1 MSETLD
7 KTQKTFQGLGVTRP
21 EQVLQL
27 FSELRSLFD
36 ASALA
41 AASTKNVGRL
51 PELQSAW
58 NNDSSG
64 VIRRIHANW
73 VTLAPP
79 NLRGT
84 TERAMKHLSAHVGVG
99 VKAVQTLQ
107 QLGVHDNSQVVSLFS
122 LLRDTFDQDIQLDI
136 DEIDVEITRINWL
149 GRKTGIL
156 AWARDHWMKSAP
168 DELRRE
174 VGRCFNEIK
183 AHIEQAI
190 NDKRASARPAIL
202 AAPLYQDQSEY
213 RPAIRPTYAQTS
225 GNVLVDVSNEQAILP
240 PDPTL
245 IPEDLSLPGVIR
257 PIGSHHLIRQV
268 FQEIE
273 NIFVSIGFSVVEGPE
288 IETPYYNFEALNI
301 PEFHPVRDDMDT
313 FYLEL
318 PKGAPTPLLLRTHTS
333 PMQIRTMEKQK
344 PPVRVIVPG
353 KVYRRDNP
361 DATHSFAFHQIEG
374 LAVDSDITFCDFTGT
389 IEYFV
394 KQFFGPSVKT
404 RFRPSYFPFTE
415 PSVEFDVSCPF
426 CGGTGTAAGGG
437 TCSKC
442 KGAAWIELFGAGM
455 VDPAVYGFV
464 NYDAK
469 KVSGF
474 AFGIGID
481 RLAMLKYGI
490 DDIQVFFQND
500 VRFLRQFP

>member
-1 MSETLD
+1 MTQILD
-7 KTQKTFQGLGVTRP
+7 KINQPITQ
-21 EQVLQL
+21 LQL
-27 FSELRSLFD
+27 SSPEAVRRLFEDLRAEFEKELGNHIEPKFLEDLRVRW
-36 ASALA
+36 
-41 AASTKNVGRL
+41 VGRSDRSIRRRVL
-51 PELQSAW
+51 SNWLKGDSAFRQQVGQSFQEFLADEGFVVKTLKARRANW
-58 NNDSSG
+58 DAIPALVQDSSQYQPALPQQYSQSN
-64 VIRRIHANW
+64 I
-73 VTLAPP
+73 
-79 NLRGT
+79 
-84 TERAMKHLSAHVGVG
+84 TEVLSP
-99 VKAVQTLQ
+99 
-107 QLGVHDNSQVVSLFS
+107 
-122 LLRDTFDQDIQLDI
+122 
-136 DEIDVEITRINWL
+136 W
-149 GRKTGIL
+149 
-156 AWARDHWMKSAP
+156 
-168 DELRRE
+168 
-174 VGRCFNEIK
+174 
-183 AHIEQAI
+183 
-190 NDKRASARPAIL
+190 
-202 AAPLYQDQSEY
+202 
-213 RPAIRPTYAQTS
+213 
-225 GNVLVDVSNEQAILP
+225 SNEQGILP
-240 PDPTL
+240 PEIPAA
-245 IPEDLSLPGVIR
+245 PEDLSLPGVHR
-257 PIGSHHLIRQV
+257 PIGSYHLIRQV

-273 NIFVSIGFSVVEGPE
+273 DIFFSIGFSVVEGPE

-361 DATHSFAFHQIEG
+361 DATHSFIFHQVEG
-374 LAVDSDITFCDFTGT
+374 LAVDTDITFCDFTGT
-389 IEYFV
+389 IDYFV

-415 PSVEFDVSCPF
+415 PSVEFDVSCIF
-426 CGGTGTAAGGG
+426 CGGSGTAAGGG

-442 KGAAWIELFGAGM
+442 KGSGWIELFGAGM

-474 AFGIGID
+474 AFGMGID
-481 RLAMLKYGI
+481 RLAMLRYGI

>member
-1 MSETLD
+1 VPFGVIYFAIMPTSDLGLD
-7 KTQKTFQGLGVTRP
+7 KT
-21 EQVLQL
+21 
-27 FSELRSLFD
+27 
-36 ASALA
+36 LA
-41 AASTKNVGRL
+41 AL
-51 PELQSAW
+51 
-58 NNDSSG
+58 
-64 VIRRIHANW
+64 
-73 VTLAPP
+73 
-79 NLRGT
+79 GT
-84 TERAMKHLSAHVGVG
+84 TQAAQVSARFAEIRAHFSGQF
-99 VKAVQTLQ
+99 QT
-107 QLGVHDNSQVVSLFS
+107 VREESEWKLF
-122 LLRDTFDQDIQLDI
+122 RD
-136 DEIDVEITRINWL
+136 RWL
-149 GRKTGIL
+149 GRKSGVLTQITDNWLKPATPELKRAVGASL
-156 AWARDHWMKSAP
+156 N
-168 DELRRE
+168 ELR
-174 VGRCFNEIK
+174 
-183 AHIEQAI
+183 AHIESQIEARRAAI
-190 NDKRASARPAIL
+190 ESGAEESALLRERI
-202 AAPLYQDQSEY
+202 
-213 RPAIRPTYAQTS
+213 
-225 GNVLVDVSNEQAILP
+225 
-240 PDPTL
+240 
-245 IPEDLSLPGVIR
+245 DLSLPGVIR

-273 NIFVSIGFSVVEGPE
+273 DIFFSIGFSVVEGPE

-313 FYLEL
+313 FYLDL
-318 PKGAPTPLLLRTHTS
+318 PKGAKTPLLLRTHTS

-374 LAVDSDITFCDFTGT
+374 LAVDTDITFCDFTGT

-426 CGGTGTAAGGG
+426 CGGTGTASSGG

-490 DDIQVFFQND
+490 DDIQIFFQND

>member
-1 MSETLD
+1 MESRLTTAAQTL
-7 KTQKTFQGLGVTRP
+7 TVLGVTEP
-21 EQVLQL
+21 EQVAPLIAAI
-27 FSELRSLFD
+27 RSRFD
-36 ASALA
+36 AESA
-41 AASTKNVGRL
+41 SIHD
-51 PELQSAW
+51 ESAW
-58 NNDSSG
+58 KS
-64 VIRRIHANW
+64 
-73 VTLAPP
+73 
-79 NLRGT
+79 
-84 TERAMKHLSAHVGVG
+84 
-99 VKAVQTLQ
+99 
-107 QLGVHDNSQVVSLFS
+107 F
-122 LLRDTFDQDIQLDI
+122 RDA
-136 DEIDVEITRINWL
+136 WL
-149 GRKTGIL
+149 GRKSGVL
-156 AWARDHWMKSAP
+156 AQITDNWLKPSPP
-168 DELRRE
+168 DLKRAVGAGLNELR
-174 VGRCFNEIK
+174 
-183 AHIEQAI
+183 AHVESQIESRRQAI
-190 NDKRASARPAIL
+190 ESGA
-202 AAPLYQDQSEY
+202 DQSALAE
-213 RPAIRPTYAQTS
+213 
-225 GNVLVDVSNEQAILP
+225 NHL
-240 PDPTL
+240 
-245 IPEDLSLPGVIR
+245 DLSLPGVKR

-273 NIFVSIGFSVVEGPE
+273 DIFVSIGFSVVEGPE

-313 FYLEL
+313 FYLDL

-361 DATHSFAFHQIEG
+361 DATHSFIFHQVEG

-394 KQFFGPSVKT
+394 KQFFGPGVKT

-415 PSVEFDVSCPF
+415 PSVEFDVSCIF
-426 CGGTGTAAGGG
+426 CGGSGTASGGS

-442 KGAAWIELFGAGM
+442 KGAGWIELFGAGM

-469 KVSGF
+469 KASGF
-474 AFGIGID
+474 AFGMGID
-481 RLAMLKYGI
+481 RLAMLKYQI

>member
-1 MSETLD
+1 MAGTDIGPD
-7 KTQKTFQGLGVTRP
+7 KTLAALGVTEAAQIGARF
-21 EQVLQL
+21 EQVFASFDGQL
-27 FSELRSLFD
+27 HAIHDE
-36 ASALA
+36 
-41 AASTKNVGRL
+41 
-51 PELQSAW
+51 SAW
-58 NNDSSG
+58 
-64 VIRRIHANW
+64 
-73 VTLAPP
+73 
-79 NLRGT
+79 
-84 TERAMKHLSAHVGVG
+84 K
-99 VKAVQTLQ
+99 
-107 QLGVHDNSQVVSLFS
+107 LF
-122 LLRDTFDQDIQLDI
+122 RDA
-136 DEIDVEITRINWL
+136 WL
-149 GRKTGIL
+149 GRKSGVLTQITDNWLKPATPELKRVVGQKL
-156 AWARDHWMKSAP
+156 N
-168 DELRRE
+168 ELR
-174 VGRCFNEIK
+174 
-183 AHIEQAI
+183 AHVESQIEARRAAI
-190 NDKRASARPAIL
+190 ESGAEEAAL
-202 AAPLYQDQSEY
+202 AKE
-213 RPAIRPTYAQTS
+213 R
-225 GNVLVDVSNEQAILP
+225 V
-240 PDPTL
+240 
-245 IPEDLSLPGVIR
+245 DLSLPGVIR
-257 PIGSHHLIRQV
+257 PIGSHHLIRRV

-273 NIFVSIGFSVVEGPE
+273 DIFVSIGFSVVEGPE

-313 FYLEL
+313 FYIEL

-361 DATHSFAFHQIEG
+361 DATHSFMFHQVEG
-374 LAVDSDITFCDFTGT
+374 LAVDTDITFCDFTGT

-426 CGGTGTAAGGG
+426 CGGTGASNGA

-500 VRFLRQFP
+500 VRFLKQFP

>member
-1 MSETLD
+1 MPSIENPTEKTLI
-7 KTQKTFQGLGVTRP
+7 
-21 EQVLQL
+21 
-27 FSELRSLFD
+27 
-36 ASALA
+36 ALA
-41 AASTKNVGRL
+41 INDPLAIEELFTNEKARFDKQLRAKN
-51 PELQSAW
+51 PDET
-58 NNDSSG
+58 NY
-64 VIRRIHANW
+64 
-73 VTLAPP
+73 TL
-79 NLRGT
+79 
-84 TERAMKHLSAHVGVG
+84 MKNA
-99 VKAVQTLQ
+99 
-107 QLGVHDNSQVVSLFS
+107 
-122 LLRDTFDQDIQLDI
+122 
-136 DEIDVEITRINWL
+136 WL
-149 GRKTGIL
+149 GRKAGVLTLITENWL
-156 AWARDHWMKSAP
+156 KSAP
-168 DELRRE
+168 AALKPI
-174 VGRCFNEIK
+174 VGQSLNQLKR
-183 AHIEQAI
+183 HIEESLETFRVAAE
-190 NDKRASARPAIL
+190 KASA
-202 AAPLYQDQSEY
+202 
-213 RPAIRPTYAQTS
+213 
-225 GNVLVDVSNEQAILP
+225 DVASTRERI
-240 PDPTL
+240 
-245 IPEDLSLPGVIR
+245 DLSLPGVIR
-257 PIGSHHLIRQV
+257 PVGSHHLIREV

-273 NIFVSIGFSVVEGPE
+273 DIFVSIGFSVVEGPE

-361 DATHSFAFHQIEG
+361 DATHSFMFHQVEG
-374 LAVDSDITFCDFTGT
+374 LAVDTDITFCDFTGT

-426 CGGTGTAAGGG
+426 CGGTGTAASGG

-442 KGAAWIELFGAGM
+442 KGAGWIELFGAGM

-464 NYDAK
+464 NSAHGGGYDAK

-474 AFGIGID
+474 AFGTGID
-481 RLAMLKYGI
+481 RMAMLKYGI

-500 VRFLRQFP
+500 VRFLQQFP

>member
-1 MSETLD
+1 MYLTAMSSAENPTEKTLA
-7 KTQKTFQGLGVTRP
+7 
-21 EQVLQL
+21 
-27 FSELRSLFD
+27 ELRVRTPESVTSLF
-36 ASALA
+36 AELREKANKEQRRIEKA
-41 AASTKNVGRL
+41 EQFEHFRVKWVGRKSGIL
-51 PELQSAW
+51 TQVTDNWLKPADAGLKRTVGQALNEFRNHLQSL
-58 NNDSSG
+58 
-64 VIRRIHANW
+64 V
-73 VTLAPP
+73 
-79 NLRGT
+79 
-84 TERAMKHLSAHVGVG
+84 
-99 VKAVQTLQ
+99 
-107 QLGVHDNSQVVSLFS
+107 
-122 LLRDTFDQDIQLDI
+122 
-136 DEIDVEITRINWL
+136 
-149 GRKTGIL
+149 
-156 AWARDHWMKSAP
+156 
-168 DELRRE
+168 
-174 VGRCFNEIK
+174 
-183 AHIEQAI
+183 EQARQ
-190 NDKRASARPAIL
+190 DLDARATQVADTR
-202 AAPLYQDQSEY
+202 E
-213 RPAIRPTYAQTS
+213 R
-225 GNVLVDVSNEQAILP
+225 V
-240 PDPTL
+240 
-245 IPEDLSLPGVIR
+245 DLSLPGVIR

-273 NIFVSIGFSVVEGPE
+273 DIFFSIGFSVVEGPE

-313 FYLEL
+313 FYIDL
-318 PKGAPTPLLLRTHTS
+318 PKGAPVPLLLRTHTS

-361 DATHSFAFHQIEG
+361 DATHSFMFHQVEG
-374 LAVDSDITFCDFTGT
+374 LAVDTDITFCDFTGT

-415 PSVEFDVSCPF
+415 PSVEFDASCPF
-426 CGGTGTAAGGG
+426 CGGTGTAAAGG

>member
-1 MSETLD
+1 MPTSDLGLD
-7 KTQKTFQGLGVTRP
+7 KTLAALGIAEAAQVTARFVVIRAHFEGQFQTVHDESEWKLFRDQWLARKSGVLTLITDNWLKPATP
-21 EQVLQL
+21 ELKRAVGASLN
-27 FSELRSLFD
+27 ELRAHVESQIE
-36 ASALA
+36 ARRIAIESGVEESALA
-41 AASTKNVGRL
+41 R
-51 PELQSAW
+51 E
-58 NNDSSG
+58 
-64 VIRRIHANW
+64 RI
-73 VTLAPP
+73 
-79 NLRGT
+79 
-84 TERAMKHLSAHVGVG
+84 
-99 VKAVQTLQ
+99 
-107 QLGVHDNSQVVSLFS
+107 
-122 LLRDTFDQDIQLDI
+122 
-136 DEIDVEITRINWL
+136 
-149 GRKTGIL
+149 
-156 AWARDHWMKSAP
+156 
-168 DELRRE
+168 
-174 VGRCFNEIK
+174 
-183 AHIEQAI
+183 
-190 NDKRASARPAIL
+190 
-202 AAPLYQDQSEY
+202 
-213 RPAIRPTYAQTS
+213 
-225 GNVLVDVSNEQAILP
+225 
-240 PDPTL
+240 
-245 IPEDLSLPGVIR
+245 DLSLPGVAR
-257 PIGSHHLIRQV
+257 PVGSHHLIRQV

-273 NIFVSIGFSVVEGPE
+273 DIFVSIGFSVVEGPE

-374 LAVDSDITFCDFTGT
+374 LAVDTDITFCDFTGT

-426 CGGTGTAAGGG
+426 CGGAGTAATGG

-464 NYDAK
+464 NYDAR

>member
-1 MSETLD
+1 MPTSNIGLD
-7 KTQKTFQGLGVTRP
+7 KTLAALGVTDAA
-21 EQVLQL
+21 QVVARFAEVRAQ
-27 FSELRSLFD
+27 FD
-36 ASALA
+36 
-41 AASTKNVGRL
+41 G
-51 PELQSAW
+51 QF
-58 NNDSSG
+58 
-64 VIRRIHANW
+64 
-73 VTLAPP
+73 
-79 NLRGT
+79 
-84 TERAMKHLSAHVGVG
+84 
-99 VKAVQTLQ
+99 QT
-107 QLGVHDNSQVVSLFS
+107 VHDESEWKIF
-122 LLRDTFDQDIQLDI
+122 RDT
-136 DEIDVEITRINWL
+136 WL
-149 GRKTGIL
+149 GRKSGVLTLITDNWLKPATPELKRAVGQQL
-156 AWARDHWMKSAP
+156 N
-168 DELRRE
+168 ELRVRVESQIEARRLAVESGAEEAALTRE
-174 VGRCFNEIK
+174 RV
-183 AHIEQAI
+183 
-190 NDKRASARPAIL
+190 
-202 AAPLYQDQSEY
+202 
-213 RPAIRPTYAQTS
+213 
-225 GNVLVDVSNEQAILP
+225 
-240 PDPTL
+240 
-245 IPEDLSLPGVIR
+245 DLSLPGVLR
-257 PIGSHHLIRQV
+257 PVGSHHLIRQV

-273 NIFVSIGFSVVEGPE
+273 DIFFSIGFSVVEGPE

-318 PKGAPTPLLLRTHTS
+318 PKGATTPLLLRTHTS

-374 LAVDSDITFCDFTGT
+374 LAVDTDITFCDFTGT

-426 CGGTGTAAGGG
+426 CGGSGTAAGGG
-437 TCSKC
+437 SCSKC